1 MNTLFYLLIGMTG
14 YFSTYEMTPK
24 IVIERESLY
33 VGSVDYPMMVG
44 RILMVF
50 VLCVAYPIK
59 LVTFKQIIFSS
70 VLSSTKEVS
79 QTK

>member
-59 LVTFKQIIFSS
+59 LVTFK
-70 VLSSTKEVS
+70 
-79 QTK
+79 